1 MTPPMT
7 TTFHTALHV
16 TINGTAHMLAPGAT
30 LADAIHHIQAV
41 PPFAAAV
48 NQTFVPRSAH
58 AAHGLQPHDQIEV
71 IRPVTGG

>member
-1 MTPPMT
+1 MT
-7 TTFHTALHV
+7 TPFPTSFHSALHV

-30 LADAIHHIQAV
+30 LADAITHIQAV

-48 NQTFVPRSAH
+48 NHSFVPRSAH
-58 AAHGLQPHDQIEV
+58 ATHVLHANDHIEV

>member
-1 MTPPMT
+1 MT
-7 TTFHTALHV
+7 TMPTSLLHV
-16 TINGTAHMLAPGAT
+16 TINGTAHTLPSGAT
-30 LADAIHHIQAV
+30 LADAISHIQAV

-58 AAHGLQPHDQIEV
+58 AAHGLQPHDQIEG

>member
-1 MTPPMT
+1 MT

-16 TINGTAHMLAPGAT
+16 TINGTAHLLPPGAT
-30 LADAIHHIQAV
+30 LADAIHHIQAM

-48 NQTFVPRSAH
+48 NHAFVPRSAH
-58 AAHGLQPHDQIEV
+58 ATHVLVPHDQIEV

>member
-1 MTPPMT
+1 MTATP
-7 TTFHTALHV
+7 LHV
-16 TINGTAHMLAPGAT
+16 TINGAAHTLPLGAT

-48 NQTFVPRSAH
+48 NHTFVPRSAH
-58 AAHGLQPHDQIEV
+58 ATHVLHPHDQIEV

>member
-1 MTPPMT
+1 MT
-7 TTFHTALHV
+7 TMPTSLLHV
-16 TINGTAHMLAPGAT
+16 TINGTAHTLPSGAT
-30 LADAIHHIQAV
+30 LAGGIRHNQAV

-48 NQTFVPRSAH
+48 KQSFVPRSAD